1 MQPERHSAFALNISG
16 KLLTLDTPLV
26 MGILNATPDSFYA
39 GSRCGESDEAIVA
52 RAGEILDEGGS
63 IIDIGACSTR
73 PGAGEVSPEE
83 EWRRMEQALSL
94 VRRHYPDAI
103 VSVDTFRAEIA
114 RRSVEQYGAQIVNDI
129 SGGEMDDKMFDTVA
143 ALHVPYILT
152 HMRGTPQNMQEH
164 TDYDDLLA
172 DMTAY
177 FAERIDRLRRLG
189 VCDIVLDPG
198 FGFGKS
204 LDGNYT
210 LLRRLGELQAL
221 GLPLLAGVSRKSMIY
236 NLLGCTPN
244 ESLNG
249 TTALHAIALLNG
261 AKILRVHDVREAVE
275 TIKIVTKTQTA

>member
-1 MQPERHSAFALNISG
+1 MQPEQHSAFALNISG

-52 RAGEILDEGGS
+52 RAGEILDEGGT

-164 TDYDDLLA
+164 TRYDDLMA
-172 DMTAY
+172 EITAR

-210 LLRRLGELQAL
+210 LLRRLGELQAF

-236 NLLGCTPN
+236 NLLGCTPR

-249 TTALHAIALLNG
+249 TTALHAIALLHG